1 MNIFKF
7 IKLWTY
13 KSISSYIEYEESL
26 TKLKLIAPKGDKFY
40 LNLIK
45 SFPRKHRTYIT
56 GVIAQMAKLTNDK
69 VFIYNALALYKF
81 KNNIVLSK
89 WRIKWLK
96 LKNLLKS

>member
-1 MNIFKF
+1 MKLFKLIKFNI
-7 IKLWTY
+7 Y
-13 KSISSYIEYEESL
+13 KSISSYIEYEEKL
-26 TKLKLIAPKGDKFY
+26 TKLKLITPKGDKFY

-45 SFPRKHRTYIT
+45 SFPRKHRKYIT
-56 GVIAQMAKLTNDK
+56 GVIVQMAQLTNDK

-89 WRIKWLK
+89 WRLKWLK